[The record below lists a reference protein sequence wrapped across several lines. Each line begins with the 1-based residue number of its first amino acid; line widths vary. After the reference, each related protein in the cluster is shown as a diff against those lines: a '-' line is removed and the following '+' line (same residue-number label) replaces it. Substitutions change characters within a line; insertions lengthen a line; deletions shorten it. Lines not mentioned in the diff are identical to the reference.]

1 LSGQWNPK
9 DSISAVQLTIQNN
22 QLEDLQMTGKH
33 LLISAAI
40 TTALLV
46 SASAYAGGGMGGGMG
61 GGQGMMGGQ
70 GHGMMGS
77 GQNFSGPSWTSQP
90 QRSPS
95 NQYEQREMVRLREEI
110 REKRQ
115 ELSELYRSDK
125 PDKAL
130 IDQKIAQLNAL
141 ETDYDRSISSA
152 K

>member
-1 LSGQWNPK
+1 
-9 DSISAVQLTIQNN
+9 
-22 QLEDLQMTGKH
+22 MTGKH

>member
-1 LSGQWNPK
+1 M
-9 DSISAVQLTIQNN
+9 
-22 QLEDLQMTGKH
+22 EDLQMTGKH
-33 LLISAAI
+33 LLIATAI
-40 TTALLV
+40 TAALLI
-46 SASAYAGGGMGGGMG
+46 SAGAYAGGGMG

-77 GQNFSGPSWTSQP
+77 GGNGMMGSGQDFSGPWTSQS

-95 NQYEQREMVRLREEI
+95 NQYEQRERARLREEI

-115 ELSELYRSDK
+115 ELSEIYRSDK

-130 IDQKIAQLNAL
+130 IDQKIAQLNVL